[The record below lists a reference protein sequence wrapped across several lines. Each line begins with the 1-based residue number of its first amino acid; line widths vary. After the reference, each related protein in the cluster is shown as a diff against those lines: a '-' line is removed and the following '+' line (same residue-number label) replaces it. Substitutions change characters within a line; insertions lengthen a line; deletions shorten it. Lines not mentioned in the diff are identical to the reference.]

1 MMEITKFFDKK
12 KQDLK
17 SKSIDEDD
25 SERPQVL
32 SLENSIMNSINTDV
46 FNEFLKSEDC
56 VIILYS
62 CMKILKEEMKKVIQM
77 CKRIKDSPING
88 ETQLKYVSE
97 SIDFMNNKF
106 DEYERERQEKDKI
119 IDSMKNDM
127 VQHERKD

>member
-25 SERPQVL
+25 SERPQVP

-127 VQHERKD
+127 V

>member
-25 SERPQVL
+25 SERPQVP
-32 SLENSIMNSINTDV
+32 SLENSIMNSINTGV

-127 VQHERKD
+127 V

>member
-1 MMEITKFFDKK
+1 MEITKFFDKK

-25 SERPQVL
+25 SERPHVP

-127 VQHERKD
+127 V

>member
-1 MMEITKFFDKK
+1 MEITKFFDKK

-25 SERPQVL
+25 SERPQVP

-119 IDSMKNDM
+119 IDSMKSDM
-127 VQHERKD
+127 V

>member
-25 SERPQVL
+25 SERPQVP

-88 ETQLKYVSE
+88 EIQSKYVSE

-127 VQHERKD
+127 V

>member
-1 MMEITKFFDKK
+1 MEITKFFDKK

-25 SERPQVL
+25 SERPQVP
-32 SLENSIMNSINTDV
+32 SLEKSIMNSINTDV

-127 VQHERKD
+127 V

>member
-1 MMEITKFFDKK
+1 MEITKFFDKK

-25 SERPQVL
+25 SERPQVP

-127 VQHERKD
+127 V